1 MLVHPRAAESGMG
14 HDQLHGLNRTRSDP
28 TASAEGKILSLSS
41 RPSLNASSGPKVR
54 EIHLSSQE
62 GDRFAIPIVIA
73 EQLSSKLR
81 EHIATVESEC
91 ASMGRYESLE
101 YCKRQSLEIPCSTEV
116 LKTLVEFFTA
126 KLQLDV
132 KLSQEKAYMSIEQ
145 QQEYWR
151 DYFYIRIAWKMDLD
165 IFADETLQVAEFL
178 SMTSLYD
185 LLWCCFRVR
194 AMSRFDYE
202 AMEVYMD

>member
-1 MLVHPRAAESGMG
+1 MLVHPRAAESGLA
-14 HDQLHGLNRTRSDP
+14 HDQLHRFNRTRSDP
-28 TASAEGKILSLSS
+28 TASADGKLSRLSS
-41 RPSLNASSGPKVR
+41 RPSLNGSSGPKVR
-54 EIHLSSQE
+54 EIFLSSQE
-62 GDRFAIPIVIA
+62 GDRYAIPIVIA
-73 EQLSSKLR
+73 VQLSSKLR
-81 EHIATVESEC
+81 EHIATVERDS

-132 KLSQEKAYMSIEQ
+132 KLSKEKSYMSVEQ

-165 IFADETLQVAEFL
+165 TFADETLQVAEFL

-194 AMSRFDYE
+194 LMSRFDHE
-202 AMEVYMD
+202 AAEVNMD